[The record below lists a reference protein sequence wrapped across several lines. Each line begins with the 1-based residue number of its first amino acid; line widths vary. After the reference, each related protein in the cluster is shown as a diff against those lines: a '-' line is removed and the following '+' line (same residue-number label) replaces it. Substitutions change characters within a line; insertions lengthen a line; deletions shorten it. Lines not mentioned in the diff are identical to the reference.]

1 MKDTTLQTHVLIE
14 GILYKRAAHL
24 YYVRADGHTIPC
36 TLSTRFGK
44 DNGQQSHKSKK
55 KAASHK
61 NNRNDRIP
69 YNPDPLITGDRVQ
82 ISINPDGTGSIVTQL
97 ERRNTLYRRS
107 AAPMPG
113 AHAGRQLIAANIDQI
128 VPVFAI
134 AEPEP
139 KWNMLDRYLVLAESQ
154 DIPALV
160 CISKQDLASHKQ
172 PDLQAELDAIVDV
185 YRRIGYPVCVLSTHT
200 GQGMQAFI
208 DALKGKTSILM
219 GKSGVGK
226 SSLLNAIQPGLG
238 LDTAAISNATG
249 KGRHTTT
256 TLEMF
261 PLDMGGAIIDTP
273 GMREFG
279 LLDIDADELADFFPE
294 MLPYLGQCHFG
305 MDCRHDEEP
314 GCAIR
319 QAVTKGAIDPRRYQS
334 YMRIKE
340 DL

>member
-1 MKDTTLQTHVLIE
+1 MKNKHLQTHDLIE

-24 YYVRADGHTIPC
+24 YTVRADGRTIAC
-36 TLSTRFGK
+36 TLDTRFGK
-44 DNGQQSHKSKK
+44 DSGQQSHKNKK
-55 KAASHK
+55 KAGK
-61 NNRNDRIP
+61 PRGERNNRNVRDSE
-69 YNPDPLITGDRVQ
+69 PLITGDRLN
-82 ISINPDGTGSIVTQL
+82 ININPDGTGSIIARL

-107 AAPMPG
+107 AVPMPG
-113 AHAGRQLIAANIDQI
+113 AHANRQLIAANIDQI
-128 VPVFAI
+128 IPVFAI

-154 DIPALV
+154 DIPSLI
-160 CISKQDLASHKQ
+160 CISKQDLATQAQ
-172 PDLQAELDAIVDV
+172 PDLQAQLETIVDV
-185 YRRIGYPVCVLSTHT
+185 YRRIGYPVCVLSTQT
-200 GQGMQAFI
+200 GQGMQAFL
-208 DALKGKTSILM
+208 DALKDKTSILM

-238 LDTAAISNATG
+238 LDTGAISNATG
-249 KGRHTTT
+249 KGKHTTT
-256 TLEMF
+256 TLEMY

-279 LLDIDADELADFFPE
+279 LLDIEPHELVDLFPE
-294 MLPYLGQCHFG
+294 MLPYLGQCRFG
-305 MDCRHDEEP
+305 LDCRHDEEP

>member
-1 MKDTTLQTHVLIE
+1 MKDTTLQTHDLIE
-14 GILYKRAAHL
+14 GILYKRTAHL
-24 YYVRADGHTIPC
+24 YYVHTDGRTIPC

-44 DNGQQSHKSKK
+44 DDGQQSYKNKK
-55 KAASHK
+55 KAGKPRGDRS
-61 NNRNDRIP
+61 NRNVPDS
-69 YNPDPLITGDRVQ
+69 DPLITGDRVQ
-82 ISINPDGTGSIVTQL
+82 ISINPDGTGSIVAQL
-97 ERRNTLYRRS
+97 ERKNTLYRRS
-107 AAPMPG
+107 AVPMPG
-113 AHAGRQLIAANIDQI
+113 AHAKRQLIAANIDQI

-154 DIPALV
+154 DIPALI
-160 CISKQDLASHKQ
+160 CISKQDLASHRQ
-172 PDLQAELDAIVDV
+172 PDLQVELDTIVDV
-185 YRRIGYPVCVLSTHT
+185 YRRIGYPVCVLSTHS
-200 GQGMQAFI
+200 GQGMPAFL
-208 DALKGKTSILM
+208 DALKDKTSILM

-238 LDTAAISNATG
+238 LDTGAISNATG
-249 KGRHTTT
+249 KGKHTTT

-261 PLDMGGAIIDTP
+261 PLDMGGTIIDTP

-279 LLDIDADELADFFPE
+279 LLDIDPDELADFFPE
-294 MLPYLGQCHFG
+294 MLPYLGQCRFG

-334 YMRIKE
+334 YMRIKD